1 MPHKGRLDA
10 AHLTLM
16 LVGNGVRLPP
26 DPKVQQRTPYICTD
40 SVGGGW
46 VANLVESHG
55 GFQTRRQMEPRAK
68 RTARRDGRF
77 CQYHPCRRSPTTLS
91 GRDLCGKDAQ
101 SFTKNKPLTCHC
113 WTLNPC
119 GGCLYPGTA
128 SGSLW
133 PLPGHSWPL
142 LAISWT
148 LLAPLDAP
156 WPLLITSGPSLA
168 ASGCS
173 WPLLFGHRRPEVL
186 RAKVTA
192 VGFEPTPLRTG
203 A

>member
-1 MPHKGRLDA
+1 MLKKKVCRQDWHLWQLSLMRNAGLYGQAVHRL
-10 AHLTLM
+10 
-16 LVGNGVRLPP
+16 
-26 DPKVQQRTPYICTD
+26 PKVQQRTPYICTD

-77 CQYHPCRRSPTTLS
+77 CQYHPCRSSPTTLS

-119 GGCLYPGTA
+119 VQYPCPGTA
-128 SGSLW
+128 SGRLW

-148 LLAPLDAP
+148 LLAPLAAP
-156 WPLLITSGPSLA
+156 WPPLVTSGPSLA
-168 ASGCS
+168 SSGCS
-173 WPLLFGHRRPEVL
+173 WPLLAIPEL
-186 RAKVTA
+186 T
-192 VGFEPTPLRTG
+192 
-203 A
+203 

>member
-1 MPHKGRLDA
+1 MG
-10 AHLTLM
+10 TS
-16 LVGNGVRLPP
+16 LVSFFVSLNA
-26 DPKVQQRTPYICTD
+26 KVQQRTPYICTD

-77 CQYHPCRRSPTTLS
+77 GQYHPCRRSPTTLS

-101 SFTKNKPLTCHC
+101 SFTKNKPLTCHFL
-113 WTLNPC
+113 TLTPC
-119 GGCLYPGTA
+119 VQYPCPGTA
-128 SGSLW
+128 SGHLW

-148 LLAPLDAP
+148 LLAPH
-156 WPLLITSGPSLA
+156 GRSLA
-168 ASGCS
+168 TPDHFWPFLGSFWLLLATPGKRSG
-173 WPLLFGHRRPEVL
+173 
-186 RAKVTA
+186 
-192 VGFEPTPLRTG
+192 
-203 A
+203 